1 MDIPVD
7 DAEREAARRAAQL
20 LERQAEGLKET
31 GSVVTVR
38 ELTSYIATLRRIA
51 EAPSPV
57 SLTSEEKNQIEQAG
71 FVLIGLQSGLA
82 GADFESRAQ
91 AIRADIRQLN
101 RIVTSFNTAAMN
113 AKGARHFLNTF

>member
-31 GSVVTVR
+31 GSVATVR
-38 ELTSYIATLRRIA
+38 ELTSYVATLRRIA
-51 EAPSPV
+51 ATTGPV
-57 SLTSEEKNQIEQAG
+57 SLTSQEKNGIEQAG

-82 GADFESRAQ
+82 GADFDSRAQ
-91 AIRADIRQLN
+91 AIKADVRQLN
-101 RIVTSFNTAAMN
+101 RIVTSFNTAAMGPGP
-113 AKGARHFLNTF
+113 GA